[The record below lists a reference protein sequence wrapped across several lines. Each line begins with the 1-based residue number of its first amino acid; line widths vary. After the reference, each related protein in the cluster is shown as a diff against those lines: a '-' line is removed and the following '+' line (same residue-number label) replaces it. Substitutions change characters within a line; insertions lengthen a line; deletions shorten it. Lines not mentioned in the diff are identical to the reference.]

1 MQEENPGE
9 EKPAEPV
16 ESAAE
21 PVEPTPEVPAEPME
35 PTPEVPAEP
44 TTLMEPPTPK
54 KTIRNRKP
62 KQAAAPSIVMPEID
76 DRFWAT
82 LLRTQ
87 REAERATKLQRIS
100 EFNLL

>member
-1 MQEENPGE
+1 MEGE

-16 ESAAE
+16 EPAPVEPMESLPPAEPAE
-21 PVEPTPEVPAEPME
+21 PVEPAPV
-35 PTPEVPAEP
+35 
-44 TTLMEPPTPK
+44 EPPKP
-54 KTIRNRKP
+54 KTIRIRKP
-62 KQAAAPSIVMPEID
+62 KKAAAPSIVMPEID
-76 DRFWAT
+76 DRFWAS

>member
-1 MQEENPGE
+1 MEEENPGE
-9 EKPAEPV
+9 EKPAEEPV
-16 ESAAE
+16 EPVE
-21 PVEPTPEVPAEPME
+21 PEEPVVPVEPTPTKPPA
-35 PTPEVPAEP
+35 
-44 TTLMEPPTPK
+44 PK
-54 KTIRNRKP
+54 TVRIRKP
-62 KQAAAPSIVMPEID
+62 KAATAAAPSVVVPDLD

>member
-1 MQEENPGE
+1 MEEEKPGE
-9 EKPAEPV
+9 EKPAEPAEPM

-21 PVEPTPEVPAEPME
+21 PVEPTPAE
-35 PTPEVPAEP
+35 PAEP
-44 TTLMEPPTPK
+44 TPMEPPTPK
-54 KTIRNRKP
+54 PKTIRNRRP
-62 KQAAAPSIVMPEID
+62 KKAAAPSIVMPEID
-76 DRFWAT
+76 DKFWAT

>member
-1 MQEENPGE
+1 MEEEKPGE
-9 EKPAEPV
+9 EKPAEPAEPM

-21 PVEPTPEVPAEPME
+21 PVEPTPAEPAEPVE
-35 PTPEVPAEP
+35 KPA
-44 TTLMEPPTPK
+44 PK
-54 KTIRNRKP
+54 PRVVRHRKP
-62 KQAAAPSIVMPEID
+62 KSAAPSIVMPEID

>member
-21 PVEPTPEVPAEPME
+21 PVEPVESAAEPME
-35 PTPEVPAEP
+35 SAPAEPAEP

-62 KQAAAPSIVMPEID
+62 KQAAAPSIVMPDID

>member
-1 MQEENPGE
+1 MEEEDPGVE
-9 EKPAEPV
+9 RPAEEPAE

-21 PVEPTPEVPAEPME
+21 PVGPPEVPVEPTPMKPPA
-35 PTPEVPAEP
+35 
-44 TTLMEPPTPK
+44 PK
-54 KTIRNRKP
+54 TVRIRKP
-62 KQAAAPSIVMPEID
+62 KAATAAPSVVVPDLDEK
-76 DRFWAT
+76 FWAT

>member
-1 MQEENPGE
+1 MEEEKPGE
-9 EKPAEPV
+9 EMPAEPVEPVEPV

-21 PVEPTPEVPAEPME
+21 PVEPTPEVPVEPIPMK
-35 PTPEVPAEP
+35 PPA
-44 TTLMEPPTPK
+44 PK
-54 KTIRNRKP
+54 TVRLRKP
-62 KQAAAPSIVMPEID
+62 KATTAAPSVVVPDLD
-76 DRFWAT
+76 DKFWAT